1 MKLGFGVLQVRL
13 NAVALVDAFDHSD
26 YYLGSILGR
35 YDGDVY
41 TNLYK
46 EAWNSPLNFSCLP
59 EGYNDFIRPILKQT
73 SKL

>member
-1 MKLGFGVLQVRL
+1 M
-13 NAVALVDAFDHSD
+13 VALVDSFDHSD

-41 TNLYK
+41 TNLYR
-46 EAWNSPLNFSCLP
+46 EAWNNPLNFSCVP
-59 EGYNDFIRPILKQT
+59 EGYENYIRPILKEA